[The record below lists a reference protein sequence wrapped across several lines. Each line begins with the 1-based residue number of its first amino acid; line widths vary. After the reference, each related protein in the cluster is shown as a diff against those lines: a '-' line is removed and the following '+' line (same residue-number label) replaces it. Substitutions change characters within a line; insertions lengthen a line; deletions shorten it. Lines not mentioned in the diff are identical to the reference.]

1 MTPFTQAQLMEYI
14 SFAKLEKNDPVL
26 TDAACKRLVAGYVVM
41 RRGNNPTGVSGGGPA
56 GRKTIAATTRQL
68 ESLVRL
74 SEAHA
79 RMRLSKRVDVL
90 DVEEAIRLM
99 DVSTQKAAVDPRTGT
114 IDMNMISTG
123 KGSGAADATAILVEA
138 LRELLGGRAPRERLS
153 LGEVVKVLHGANPEM
168 PEPTRN
174 DLVAALRELSEED
187 EPILVYGSA
196 REGGIQITGNGLR
209 VSAGDF

>member
-99 DVSTQKAAVDPRTGT
+99 DVSTQKAAVDPRT
-114 IDMNMISTG
+114 
-123 KGSGAADATAILVEA
+123 
-138 LRELLGGRAPRERLS
+138 LG
-153 LGEVVKVLHGANPEM
+153 
-168 PEPTRN
+168 
-174 DLVAALRELSEED
+174 
-187 EPILVYGSA
+187 I
-196 REGGIQITGNGLR
+196 
-209 VSAGDF
+209 